1 MERRNFSAQF
11 KQQIVRE
18 CSETGNV
25 TLVARKHAL
34 NANMVR
40 RWIRQF
46 NEVVGGK
53 TPPKTRGQVT
63 NVAPEEL
70 KQLQEERKQLTAENE
85 QMKKTL
91 GEQALEISILR
102 DLLKKANPH
111 LRIK

>member
-25 TLVARKHAL
+25 SLVARKHDL
-34 NANMVR
+34 NANMVH
-40 RWIRQF
+40 RWIRQV
-46 NEVVGGK
+46 NGMAK
-53 TPPKTRGQVT
+53 TGPKTRGKVT
-63 NVAPEEL
+63 HATAEEL
-70 KQLQEERKQLTAENE
+70 QALQAEQQQLISENE
-85 QMKKTL
+85 QMKRTM

-111 LRIK
+111 LRTK

>member
-25 TLVARKHAL
+25 SLVARKHDL
-34 NANMVR
+34 NANMVH
-40 RWIRQF
+40 RWIRQV
-46 NEVVGGK
+46 NGMAK
-53 TPPKTRGQVT
+53 TSPKTRGKVT
-63 NVAPEEL
+63 HVTAEEL
-70 KQLQEERKQLTAENE
+70 QALQAEQQQLISENE
-85 QMKKTL
+85 QMKKTM

-111 LRIK
+111 LRTK

>member
-11 KQQIVRE
+11 KQQIVQE

-25 TLVARKHAL
+25 ALVARKHDL
-34 NANMVR
+34 NANTVHH
-40 RWIRQF
+40 WIKQF
-46 NEVVGGK
+46 KEAGK
-53 TPPKTRGQVT
+53 NAPKTRGRVT
-63 NVAPEEL
+63 HATSEEL
-70 KQLQEERKQLTAENE
+70 KQLQEERKELTAENE

-111 LRIK
+111 LRTK

>member
-18 CSETGNV
+18 CSETGNIA
-25 TLVARKHAL
+25 LVARKHDL

-40 RWIRQF
+40 RWIKQV
-46 NEVVGGK
+46 NGIGGK
-53 TPPKTRGQVT
+53 TSPKTRGNVT
-63 NVAPEEL
+63 NVTPEEL
-70 KQLQEERKQLTAENE
+70 RQLQAERQELAAENE
-85 QMKKTL
+85 QMKKTM